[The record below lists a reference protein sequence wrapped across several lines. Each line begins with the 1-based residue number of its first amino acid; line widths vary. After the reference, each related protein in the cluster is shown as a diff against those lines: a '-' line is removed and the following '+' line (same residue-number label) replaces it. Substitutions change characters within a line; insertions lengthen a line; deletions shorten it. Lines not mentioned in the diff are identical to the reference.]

1 MKTRHQPVTAESQ
14 KRELTSAPGTKGQV
28 DPNLWFQAEPQTEG
42 LRAGVRPQR
51 PCRGCHWTPGT
62 TATALPAGGLPRRPG
77 RTDAGRREVA
87 IVTAI
92 LDSSPFSAP
101 HRESGG
107 SAVKLPR
114 PSAGLPCRASQARTR
129 VAWWSM
135 WAAGGHAF
143 SLRPVTVPPE
153 GPSAHPAA
161 LPTGPEPAMPHGH

>member
-1 MKTRHQPVTAESQ
+1 M
-14 KRELTSAPGTKGQV
+14 
-28 DPNLWFQAEPQTEG
+28 
-42 LRAGVRPQR
+42 
-51 PCRGCHWTPGT
+51 
-62 TATALPAGGLPRRPG
+62 
-77 RTDAGRREVA
+77 A

-143 SLRPVTVPPE
+143 SLRPVSSTPRRALRPPRR
-153 GPSAHPAA
+153 PAHRPGAGHAA
-161 LPTGPEPAMPHGH
+161 RALTSGILTHFLAEPPCHPDSRPCDNRPLRAPEDTPGDGLGGVWTESLGGGEAGGDRRG